1 VAGETVIGQDR
12 SDLAVKG
19 DPIADFDRK
28 GRELNETANGSD
40 QAGEA
45 TSRAFIEWVQCHGK
59 VRAEGREGDGIRWDG
74 LRDHERVRPGSRR
87 AGSIIVTDKS
97 HLGRFNRRR
106 KCKLHRRRRSNG

>member
-40 QAGEA
+40 QAAEA
-45 TSRAFIEWVQCHGK
+45 ASKAFIE
-59 VRAEGREGDGIRWDG
+59 
-74 LRDHERVRPGSRR
+74 
-87 AGSIIVTDKS
+87 
-97 HLGRFNRRR
+97 
-106 KCKLHRRRRSNG
+106 